1 MKERKGGKRECVLKT
16 SVLQH
21 FPDTCK
27 GIHDFCF
34 YLILFDFILFHFIFF
49 FFFFTNFYFSVFL
62 LLSGDAA
69 AVLSRF
75 TSLLVIQMILNLEGE
90 EKRHC
95 VPRFLPIR
103 YCRRVAIK
111 TEGGGDVTCWRC
123 HLLVSLRLHIGRPQL
138 EINVNIF
145 FFLNFLK
152 FLVSFPMDSGT
163 VVTTG
168 RRYISF

>member
-1 MKERKGGKRECVLKT
+1 M
-16 SVLQH
+16 
-21 FPDTCK
+21 
-27 GIHDFCF
+27 
-34 YLILFDFILFHFIFF
+34 
-49 FFFFTNFYFSVFL
+49 
-62 LLSGDAA
+62 
-69 AVLSRF
+69 LSRF

-123 HLLVSLRLHIGRPQL
+123 HLLVFLRLHIGRPQL

-145 FFLNFLK
+145 FFF
-152 FLVSFPMDSGT
+152 
-163 VVTTG
+163 
-168 RRYISF
+168 